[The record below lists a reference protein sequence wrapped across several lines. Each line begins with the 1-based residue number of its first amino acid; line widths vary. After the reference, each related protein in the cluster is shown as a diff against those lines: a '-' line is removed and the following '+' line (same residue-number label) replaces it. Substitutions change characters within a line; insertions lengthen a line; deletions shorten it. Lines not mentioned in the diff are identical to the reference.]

1 LIIDEA
7 AFIEKMDDHWK
18 AMYPTLSTGGNCI
31 AISTVNGIGNWYE
44 ETYTKAQDKK
54 KGITKADGN
63 SLASL
68 QLEERSY
75 YLCNGI

>member
-1 LIIDEA
+1 M
-7 AFIEKMDDHWK
+7 IETEK
-18 AMYPTLSTGGNCI
+18 G
-31 AISTVNGIGNWYE
+31 
-44 ETYTKAQDKK
+44 QDKK
-54 KGITKADGN
+54 KSTAKADGN